1 MNSLTRKIGTAT
13 ISLALLSSIAITA
26 PEISINPTTS
36 SHHEAQAATKGFKY
50 FTTVNTSTAAS
61 DFATKSIGYAT
72 AGAIGAAAGGG
83 IGAVAAGT
91 ATGHLTENVG
101 KLKTIYITDKE
112 YINKVGQIEHH
123 ATLYKDKAKSKKIGT
138 AKWVTSTTYPNGNK
152 EIGHK

>member
-1 MNSLTRKIGTAT
+1 MNSLTRKIGTTT

-26 PEISINPTTS
+26 PETSMNPITS

-61 DFATKSIGYAT
+61 DFATKSVGYAT
-72 AGAIGAAAGGG
+72 AGAIGGLSSGVT
-83 IGAVAAGT
+83 GAVLAGT
-91 ATGHLTENVG
+91 ATGHLGENVS
-101 KLKTIYITDKE
+101 KLKTVYITDKQ

-123 ATLYKDKAKSKKIGT
+123 ATLYKNKSKTKKIGT

>member
-1 MNSLTRKIGTAT
+1 MNSLTRKIGTTT
-13 ISLALLSSIAITA
+13 ISVALLSSIVITA
-26 PEISINPTTS
+26 PEISTDPTTS

-61 DFATKSIGYAT
+61 DFATKSVGYAT
-72 AGAIGAAAGGG
+72 AGAIGS
-83 IGAVAAGT
+83 AAGT
-91 ATGHLTENVG
+91 ATGHLTENIG

-123 ATLYKDKAKSKKIGT
+123 AILYKNKAKTKKIGT

-152 EIGHK
+152 VIGHK